1 MRMFLP
7 QETIRNKR
15 DKKPLTKNEIQEFV
29 KGITDNSVSE
39 AQIAAF
45 TMATFLNG
53 MSREECVNLTLSMR
67 DSGRIMEWKH
77 LNLNGPV
84 IDKHSTGGV
93 GDTVSLMLGPLFA
106 ATGTYNPMISGRG
119 LGHTGGTLDKLASIP
134 GYNPFP
140 SPELLAKTV
149 QEAGTAIIG
158 QTADLA
164 PADKRI
170 YAARDVTATVES
182 IPLIT
187 ASILSKKLAGGLD
200 SLVMDVKTGSGAF
213 MATPELSQAL
223 AESIVAVGTGA
234 GLSISALLTDMNQS
248 LAPAAGNAL
257 EVQCAIDYLTGKNI
271 PKRLHEV
278 TIALCAEGLVSSNL
292 AHNLTEAR
300 QILEKALASGLAA
313 EKFARMVSLL
323 GGPSDLLEHPER
335 HLAKAPFIKDLIAP
349 KDGRITSFDTRTL
362 GLAVVAL
369 GGGRLRS
376 DQIIDPAVGL
386 TNIVELGAKVAKGDR
401 LLTIHAQTE
410 DQFFTAQRMI
420 QEAIIINEDIVP
432 DFPLV
437 VKRITAKDIQG
448 R

>member
-1 MRMFLP
+1 MFLP

-335 HLAKAPFIKDLIAP
+335 HLAKAPFIKDLIAT